1 MKRFVVNR
9 HGRIVLPFN
18 FFPERDFSAF
28 ATLEQFHAV
37 IKRDIED
44 KARQETEIVSRVDTA
59 AYRNRYELLRDVAM
73 NLFWANRYAM
83 TMYDKRPT
91 RWRDVPRRRRDV
103 FVPAGKPLDPG
114 PSAAVIAAGFQA
126 LRPTWDADTEQ
137 TIFGLLLDIFRN
149 RKGPELAGPIVP
161 TVAEAI
167 ADPGAFVYQILGY
180 DPDHPV
186 YRYDDVVGYRHDVP
200 ELEAL
205 MRHAMVLHNEFP
217 WNLEDT
223 RLTAIG
229 ALGPDDVVLLFHP
242 RSAEVSRFVREVRAA
257 PGTVRQRPVPAAACP
272 PTTPVPP
279 VEVHR
284 RFRVMPRL
292 EALATRRG
300 EHVFTNEDVVRNA
313 ACWWSPITAHDIKTK
328 TGIDQRTYTDAS
340 LEDLALQAARAALVK
355 CRRRPEEFSAVLFCS
370 CTSTKQMPSVA
381 AWLSGQL
388 GMLQTHTSCDLVAA
402 CAGLPYAIADAVRLL
417 DETERPVLVVAGE
430 KFSDK
435 IGTVRSSRMLFGDA
449 SAALVVGPAPAGA
462 PPDVEVVQTYASG
475 PMGEVDSIVW
485 PNPEFDNDVTVYGPG
500 VRALVKRYMDQMLAE
515 LKALREPDGQGSML
529 DAVELVVPHQANKA
543 MVTSIAEAVGL
554 DASRLY
560 FDIERVGNTSS
571 ASIPLALHDAVRD
584 GVLKRPTRVFAP
596 GFGAGAVGGYLVARI
611 SPSIVAAE
619 SAAERFC

>member
-1 MKRFVVNR
+1 MKRFVINR
-9 HGRIVLPFN
+9 HGRIVLPCN
-18 FFPERDFSAF
+18 FFPERDFSVF
-28 ATLEQFHAV
+28 ATLEQFDAM
-37 IKRDIED
+37 IKRDFEE
-44 KARQETEIVSRVDTA
+44 KARQETEIVSRIDTGV
-59 AYRNRYELLRDVAM
+59 YRSRYELLRDVAM
-73 NLFWANRYAM
+73 NLFWGSRYAM

-91 RWRDVPRRRRDV
+91 RWRDVPRHREDV
-103 FVPAGKPLDPG
+103 FVPVGKPFDPG
-114 PSAAVIAAGFQA
+114 PAAAVIAAGFQA

-149 RKGPELAGPIVP
+149 RKGAELAGPIAP
-161 TVAEAI
+161 TVAAAI
-167 ADPGAFVYQILGY
+167 ADPDALVYEILRY
-180 DPDHPV
+180 DPDYPV

-205 MRHAMVLHNEFP
+205 MRHVMVLHNEFP
-217 WNLEDT
+217 WNQEET

-229 ALGPDDVVLLFHP
+229 ALDPDAVVLLLYP
-242 RSAEVSRFVREVRAA
+242 RSGEVSQFVRRIKAA
-257 PGTVRQRPVPAAACP
+257 PGTAQPRPVPSAAYP
-272 PTTPVPP
+272 PVRPVPP

-284 RFRVMPRL
+284 RFGVMPRL
-292 EALATRRG
+292 EALAACRG
-300 EHVFTNEDVVRNA
+300 EYVFTNDDVVRNA
-313 ACWWSPITAHDIKTK
+313 AYCWSSMTAQHIKTR

-340 LEDLALQAARAALVK
+340 LEDLALQAARAALAK
-355 CRRRPEEFSAVLFCS
+355 CRRRPEEFGAVLFCS

-435 IGTVRSSRMLFGDA
+435 IGTVRTSRMLFGDA
-449 SAALVVGPAPAGA
+449 SAALVVGPAPSGA
-462 PPDVEVVQTYASG
+462 APDVEVFQTYASG

-485 PNPEFDNDVTVYGPG
+485 PNPEFDNDVTVYGPE
-500 VRALVKRYMDQMLAE
+500 VRSLVKRYMEQMLAE
-515 LKALREPDGQGSML
+515 LRTLRHPDGPGSML

-554 DASRLY
+554 DTSRLY
-560 FDIERVGNTSS
+560 FDIDRVGNTSS
-571 ASIPLALHDAVRD
+571 ASIPLALQDAVRD
-584 GVLKRPTRVFAP
+584 GVLTRPTRVFTP

-611 SPSIVAAE
+611 APSIMG
-619 SAAERFC
+619 

>member
-18 FFPERDFSAF
+18 FFPERDFSVF
-28 ATLEQFHAV
+28 ATLEHFDAL
-37 IKRDIED
+37 IRRDFAE
-44 KARQETEIVSRVDTA
+44 KARQDTEIVSRVDTG
-59 AYRNRYELLRDVAM
+59 AYRCRYELLRDVAT
-73 NLFWANRYAM
+73 NLFWANRYTI

-91 RWRDVPRRRRDV
+91 RWRDVPRQREDL
-103 FVPAGKPLDPG
+103 FVPVGKPFNSG
-114 PSAAVIAAGFQA
+114 PAAAVIAAGFQA
-126 LRPTWDADTEQ
+126 LPPTWDVDTEQ

-149 RKGPELAGPIVP
+149 RKGAELAGAIVP
-161 TVAEAI
+161 TVAEAM
-167 ADPGAFVYQILGY
+167 ADPDALVYEILGY
-180 DPDHPV
+180 DPDFPV

-229 ALGPDDVVLLFHP
+229 ALGPDDVVLLLHP
-242 RSAEVSRFVREVRAA
+242 RNREVSQFVRRVKAA
-257 PGTVRQRPVPAAACP
+257 PGRALQQPVPAATYRPAL
-272 PTTPVPP
+272 PVPP

-292 EALATRRG
+292 EALATCRG
-300 EHVFTNEDVVRNA
+300 EHVFTNEDIVRNA
-313 ACWWSPITAHDIKTK
+313 AYCWSPMTAQEIKAK
-328 TGIDQRTYTDAS
+328 TGIDQRTYTDAR

-355 CRRRPEEFSAVLFCS
+355 SRRRPDEFGAVLFCS

-402 CAGLPYAIADAVRLL
+402 CAGLPYAIADAIRLL

-435 IGTVRSSRMLFGDA
+435 IGTMRTSRMLFGDA
-449 SAALVVGPAPAGA
+449 SAALVVGPAPSGA
-462 PPDVEVVQTYASG
+462 PPDVEIFQTYASG
-475 PMGEVDSIVW
+475 PMGEVDSIMW
-485 PNPEFDNDVTVYGPG
+485 PNPAFDNDVTVYGPD
-500 VRALVKRYMDQMLAE
+500 VRALVQRYMDQMLAE
-515 LKALREPDGQGSML
+515 LKALRHPDGHGSML
-529 DAVELVVPHQANKA
+529 DAIELVVPHQANKA
-543 MVTSIAEAVGL
+543 MVTSIAEACGL
-554 DASRLY
+554 DANRLY

-571 ASIPLALHDAVRD
+571 ASIPLALQDAVRD
-584 GVLKRPTRVFAP
+584 GVLTSPTRVFAP

-611 SPSIVAAE
+611 APSIVE
-619 SAAERFC
+619 